1 MMIRKLLKPV
11 ASLKLTVV
19 IFALSIFLIFAGTL
33 AQVHE
38 GIWTVVDQ
46 YFRSIVVTIDL
57 QIFVPQDVAKVPGA
71 IWFPGGLTLG
81 VAMLV
86 NLIAAHTV
94 RFKFTKKR
102 IGIILTHL
110 GVILLLVGEFVTG
123 FAAKEGNMTIRE
135 GETVNFVEDIRSSE
149 FAVVDQSDPADD
161 LVTVVPTRFMGTG
174 ETVSH
179 ESLPFTIQVT
189 EWMSNSQLL
198 GPMQAP
204 ADRKGLADSGA
215 ASELAAIPLARAN
228 GVDGATVDAPA
239 AYVTLFD
246 GEERLGSYLFSVY
259 LEQPQAV
266 VVDGK
271 TYWMNLRFERT
282 YKPYSVHLD
291 DFKHDLF
298 TGTQMARNYSSEVR
312 LVDTNRN
319 VDREVLIYM
328 NHPMRHAGE
337 TFYQASFLRGDAG
350 TVLQVVQN
358 PGWLIP
364 YVSCSLVTLGML
376 LHFGIRLMPKTG
388 RRSS

>member
-1 MMIRKLLKPV
+1 MMLRKTLKPI

-33 AQVHE
+33 AQVHS

-46 YFRSIVVTIDL
+46 YFRSVVVTIPL
-57 QIFVPQDVAKVPGA
+57 QIFIPVDVAKIGGA

-102 IGIILTHL
+102 IGIIVTHL

-123 FAAKEGNMTIRE
+123 FAAREGNMTIRE

-149 FAVVDQSDPADD
+149 FSIVDQSDPVDD
-161 LVTVVPTRFMGTG
+161 LVVIVPEKFIDTG
-174 ETVSH
+174 KTISNGMI
-179 ESLPFTIQVT
+179 PFTIEVT
-189 EWMSNSQLL
+189 EWMPNSQVL

-204 ADRKGLADSGA
+204 ESRKGLADSGA
-215 ASELAAIPLARAN
+215 ASQLAAMPLARAN
-228 GVDGATVDAPA
+228 GVDGSTVDAPS
-239 AYVTLFD
+239 AYVTLFH
-246 GEERLGSYLFSVY
+246 GEERLGSYLLSVY
-259 LEQPQAV
+259 IDQPQAV
-266 VVDGK
+266 VVEDR
-271 TYWMNLRFERT
+271 TYWLNLRFART
-282 YKPYSVHLD
+282 YKDYSLHLE

-298 TGTQMARNYSSEVR
+298 IGTQMARNYSSQVR
-312 LVDTNRN
+312 LVDTDRN
-319 VDREVLIYM
+319 VDRDVLIYM
-328 NHPMRHAGE
+328 NHPLRHAGE

-364 YVSCSLVTLGML
+364 YLSCSIVTLGML
-376 LHFGIRLMPKTG
+376 IHFGARLVPAL
-388 RRSS
+388 RRKS